1 MKLRLPWILSR
12 KRLITAAFLDSI
24 LFAIV
29 YNLLFLY
36 SFYRWPGFVWH
47 LPILLAIWIL
57 ASYVVGRYSS
67 GDSQRKL
74 DILMRLFQQVI
85 GTIFVLIIMIVITL
99 LYILVVSQSSFE
111 AVVNSFMI
119 PFLGLLSWV
128 SLVVQFLLDRFIFRQ
143 QNSKNFVWSFVGKF
157 VAFEQLEKALRWKRL
172 PVDIVY
178 VPASE
183 IEIKNPVQIVV
194 EDINT
199 LAPDVLNKLLCLQ
212 QNGSLI
218 FSRLNWCEEVL
229 QRFPSDFLTFADIL
243 GGEFSM
249 PAPTYQMR
257 LKRSGDVILSIFLL
271 ILTSPILVICSFLI
285 KINDSG
291 PIFYSQLRIGF
302 GGRPFRIWKLRT
314 MHLNAEQAGPQ
325 WSTRSDSRITAIG
338 SILRRTRIDELPQLW
353 CVLIGTMSLIGPR
366 PERPEF
372 DDLLNQEIPH
382 YRLRY
387 QIRPGL
393 SGWAQVNYPY
403 GASVEDSSNKFSYDL
418 YYLRNSSFLLDLLI
432 LLKTIRL
439 VFNAKGS
446 LPCEP

>member
-1 MKLRLPWILSR
+1 
-12 KRLITAAFLDSI
+12 
-24 LFAIV
+24 
-29 YNLLFLY
+29 
-36 SFYRWPGFVWH
+36 
-47 LPILLAIWIL
+47 
-57 ASYVVGRYSS
+57 
-67 GDSQRKL
+67 
-74 DILMRLFQQVI
+74 
-85 GTIFVLIIMIVITL
+85 
-99 LYILVVSQSSFE
+99 
-111 AVVNSFMI
+111 
-119 PFLGLLSWV
+119 
-128 SLVVQFLLDRFIFRQ
+128 
-143 QNSKNFVWSFVGKF
+143 
-157 VAFEQLEKALRWKRL
+157 
-172 PVDIVY
+172 
-178 VPASE
+178 
-183 IEIKNPVQIVV
+183 
-194 EDINT
+194 
-199 LAPDVLNKLLCLQ
+199 
-212 QNGSLI
+212 
-218 FSRLNWCEEVL
+218 
-229 QRFPSDFLTFADIL
+229 
-243 GGEFSM
+243 M
-249 PAPTYQMR
+249 PAPSYQMR
-257 LKRSGDVILSIFLL
+257 LKRSGDVIFSIFLL

-325 WSTRSDSRITAIG
+325 WSSRSDSRITAIG

-353 CVLIGTMSLIGPR
+353 CVLTGTMSLIGPR

>member
-1 MKLRLPWILSR
+1 
-12 KRLITAAFLDSI
+12 
-24 LFAIV
+24 
-29 YNLLFLY
+29 
-36 SFYRWPGFVWH
+36 
-47 LPILLAIWIL
+47 
-57 ASYVVGRYSS
+57 
-67 GDSQRKL
+67 
-74 DILMRLFQQVI
+74 
-85 GTIFVLIIMIVITL
+85 
-99 LYILVVSQSSFE
+99 
-111 AVVNSFMI
+111 
-119 PFLGLLSWV
+119 
-128 SLVVQFLLDRFIFRQ
+128 
-143 QNSKNFVWSFVGKF
+143 
-157 VAFEQLEKALRWKRL
+157 
-172 PVDIVY
+172 
-178 VPASE
+178 
-183 IEIKNPVQIVV
+183 
-194 EDINT
+194 
-199 LAPDVLNKLLCLQ
+199 
-212 QNGSLI
+212 
-218 FSRLNWCEEVL
+218 
-229 QRFPSDFLTFADIL
+229 
-243 GGEFSM
+243 M